1 MFNTMIIEN
10 FFDNFELLHPEL
22 KKIPLYSQADYP
34 EKKADEEWPGKRS
47 EALFLT
53 NKFLFQLIIKE
64 LRAKSQNELL
74 SRNQFNMHAH
84 LHLRLNEDNQ
94 KDFIHTDVCDLT
106 MIVYLSE
113 TNLKSGTAIYNDKNE
128 ETQSAKFVQNT
139 AFLFAGKQL
148 HGSILNY
155 GDNIDNGRL
164 TLNCFI
170 KF

>member
-1 MFNTMIIEN
+1 MRKIKSSFIR
-10 FFDNFELLHPEL
+10 L
-22 KKIPLYSQADYP
+22 KRTRAV
-34 EKKADEEWPGKRS
+34 ARRS
-47 EALFLT
+47 
-53 NKFLFQLIIKE
+53 K
-64 LRAKSQNELL
+64 NELL

-113 TNLKSGTAIYNDKNE
+113 TNLKSGTAIYNDKHE

-139 AFLFAGKQL
+139 AFLFAGNQL
-148 HGSILNY
+148 HGSLLNY

>member
-1 MFNTMIIEN
+1 
-10 FFDNFELLHPEL
+10 
-22 KKIPLYSQADYP
+22 
-34 EKKADEEWPGKRS
+34 
-47 EALFLT
+47 
-53 NKFLFQLIIKE
+53 
-64 LRAKSQNELL
+64 
-74 SRNQFNMHAH
+74 
-84 LHLRLNEDNQ
+84 
-94 KDFIHTDVCDLT
+94 
-106 MIVYLSE
+106 MIVYLAE

>member
-1 MFNTMIIEN
+1 MFNTMIIEY
-10 FFDNFELLHPEL
+10 FFDNFELLQPEL

-84 LHLRLNEDNQ
+84 
-94 KDFIHTDVCDLT
+94 
-106 MIVYLSE
+106 
-113 TNLKSGTAIYNDKNE
+113 
-128 ETQSAKFVQNT
+128 
-139 AFLFAGKQL
+139 
-148 HGSILNY
+148 
-155 GDNIDNGRL
+155 
-164 TLNCFI
+164 
-170 KF
+170 